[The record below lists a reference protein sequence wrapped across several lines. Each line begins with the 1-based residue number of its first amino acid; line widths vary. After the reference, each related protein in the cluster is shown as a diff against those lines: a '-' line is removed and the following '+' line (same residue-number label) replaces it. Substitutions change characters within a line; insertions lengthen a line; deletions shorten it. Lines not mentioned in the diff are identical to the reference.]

1 MQHRIHNKFFFAE
14 IIRDGKEVEAD
25 MKKWKPLPVK
35 RDFGEDV
42 AERMIRENKDAAL
55 REHFRRI
62 VLGRG
67 IGYDED
73 ELDIEIN
80 KLLASTGRKE
90 QARIVEAAVRQAR
103 QQAYD
108 SVLDGNYDRVVREV
122 ANIVKSELERIRRYS
137 YESDPRV
144 TDPFFGL

>member
-1 MQHRIHNKFFFAE
+1 M
-14 IIRDGKEVEAD
+14 
-25 MKKWKPLPVK
+25 
-35 RDFGEDV
+35 
-42 AERMIRENKDAAL
+42 
-55 REHFRRI
+55 
-62 VLGRG
+62 
-67 IGYDED
+67 
-73 ELDIEIN
+73 DIEIN